1 MEIVEN
7 DFVRRIIMEYN
18 EKVFARRAN
27 KKALGMWLV
36 LSIILS
42 AAYVLE
48 VMKGQKTVQFFVIM
62 ELLCWGP
69 FIIGLIVLKVK
80 GMHTKLYMDIVGV
93 GYGVF
98 YLYIMLT
105 APGTLAF
112 TYILPMVSM
121 LIIYKNRNF
130 IIRCGVSSVAVL
142 IYTIIRNY
150 RNGMN
155 TAADIANYEIQFLIV
170 VFCYV
175 GYIIAINHMVVSDG
189 ALLDKVKNNL
199 AKVVRTIE
207 QVKVASGSIVD
218 EVTVVRELTEEN
230 THDASLVVESM
241 EDLVKKSDL
250 LGQKIESSMEM
261 TKDIEGQ
268 VTEVAGLV
276 ENIVELSETSA
287 KHANNSSKELK
298 NVVETTKEM
307 ANLSA
312 NVEAILKDFKN
323 QFDKVKQET
332 GTIETISSQ
341 TNLLA
346 LNASIEAARAGEHGR
361 GFAVVADEIRNLSM
375 GTQSSSGSIME
386 ALGLLEETSEKMT
399 ESITTILGLI
409 SETLSTMQQVNV
421 NVETIAGDSKVL
433 GDKILVVDSAMKTV
447 EISNK
452 NMVDNMA
459 QVQDIMV
466 EMKESVID
474 SEKTTVTM
482 MSKYEET
489 AKDISNI
496 EGIVGKLVEELGVG
510 GFMSIQD
517 ITVGMPV
524 KLIESTTKEKYKTEV
539 AELHNDKII
548 LKITSDTEGYLKDY
562 KKKNY
567 EVHINV
573 NNTTY
578 TWKDVEIGKI
588 TVEGVQYYQL
598 LTEGN
603 PSVMNRRMHPRLP
616 MNNSCDIY
624 LRVKNSTYKGKM
636 VNISAGGY
644 AFACDAPEF
653 ENSVGTKIE
662 LTIHDFELTK
672 GKTLPAKIIRST
684 YDQGK
689 YIVGCRLY
697 EDNMEIQQYVEKRM
711 K

>member
-1 MEIVEN
+1 MG
-7 DFVRRIIMEYN
+7 YN
-18 EKVFARRAN
+18 EKAFAKSAN
-27 KKALGMWLV
+27 KKAMGMWLV
-36 LSIILS
+36 LSVVLS
-42 AAYVLE
+42 VAYLLE
-48 VMKGQKTVQFFVIM
+48 VMKGQKTVTFYIIM
-62 ELLCWGP
+62 EILCWVP
-69 FIIGLIVLKVK
+69 FIIGLVVLKVK
-80 GMHTKLYMDIVGV
+80 GMHSKAYMDIVGI
-93 GYGVF
+93 GYGIF
-98 YLYIMLT
+98 YLYIMAT

-130 IIRCGVSSVAVL
+130 IMRCGVASVAVL
-142 IYTIIRNY
+142 IYTIVRNY
-150 RNGMN
+150 MNGMN

-175 GYIIAINHMVVSDG
+175 GYVIAINHMVNSDG
-189 ALLDKVKNNL
+189 ALLGEVKDNL
-199 AKVVRTIE
+199 AKVVNTIE

-230 THDASLVVESM
+230 TQDASVVVESM

-261 TKDIEGQ
+261 TKDIDGQ

-276 ENIVELSETSA
+276 ENIVELSEKSA

-298 NVVETTKEM
+298 NVVQTTKEM
-307 ANLSA
+307 ADLST
-312 NVEAILKDFKN
+312 NVETILKEFKN

-375 GTQSSSGSIME
+375 GTQTSSGSIME
-386 ALGLLEETSEKMT
+386 ALFLLEETSEKMT
-399 ESITTILGLI
+399 ESITTILKLI
-409 SETLSTMQQVNV
+409 AETLNTMETVNDS
-421 NVETIAGDSKVL
+421 VETIAGDSKEL

-447 EISNK
+447 ETSNK
-452 NMVDNMA
+452 NMVDNME

-466 EMKESVID
+466 EMKDSVIG
-474 SEKTTVTM
+474 SEKTTITM

-489 AKDISNI
+489 AKDIGNI
-496 EGIVGKLVEELGVG
+496 ESIVGKLVEELGVG
-510 GFMSIQD
+510 GFMSTKD
-517 ITVGMPV
+517 LTPGMLV
-524 KLIESTTKEKYKTEV
+524 KLIEAGSKEKHKTQV
-539 AELHNDKII
+539 AEIYKEKVLLNM
-548 LKITSDTEGYLKDY
+548 SSATEEYLKDY
-562 KKKNY
+562 KKKKY

-578 TWKDVEIGKI
+578 TWQNVEIGKV
-588 TVEGVQYYQL
+588 TVDGNHYYQL

-603 PSVMNRRMHPRLP
+603 PKVMNRRMHPRLP
-616 MNNSCDIY
+616 MTNACDI
-624 LRVKNSTYKGKM
+624 LLKMENRSFKGKM

-653 ENSVGTKIE
+653 ENAVGTKIE
-662 LTIHDFELTK
+662 LTIHNFDLTAD
-672 GKTLPAKIIRST
+672 KTLPARIIRST
-684 YDQGK
+684 FDQGP
-689 YIVGCRLY
+689 YIVGCRMP
-697 EDNMEIQQYVEKRM
+697 EDNLEIQQYVEKRM
-711 K
+711 KK

>member
-1 MEIVEN
+1 MG
-7 DFVRRIIMEYN
+7 YN
-18 EKVFARRAN
+18 EKAFAKSAN
-27 KKALGMWLV
+27 KKAMGMWLV
-36 LSIILS
+36 LLLVLS
-42 AAYVLE
+42 AAYLLE
-48 VMKGQKTVQFFVIM
+48 VMKGQKTVTFYIIM
-62 ELLCWGP
+62 EILCWVP
-69 FIIGLIVLKVK
+69 FIIGLVVLKVK
-80 GMHTKLYMDIVGV
+80 GMHSKAYMDIVGI
-93 GYGVF
+93 GYGIF
-98 YLYIMLT
+98 YLYIMAT

-130 IIRCGVSSVAVL
+130 IMRCGAASVAVL
-142 IYTIIRNY
+142 IYTIVRNY
-150 RNGMN
+150 MNGMN

-175 GYIIAINHMVVSDG
+175 GYVIAINHMVNSDG
-189 ALLDKVKNNL
+189 ALLGEVKDNL
-199 AKVVRTIE
+199 AKVVNTIE

-230 THDASLVVESM
+230 TQDASVVVESM

-261 TKDIEGQ
+261 TKDIDGQ

-276 ENIVELSETSA
+276 ENIVELSEKSA

-298 NVVETTKEM
+298 NVVQTTKEM
-307 ANLSA
+307 ADLST
-312 NVEAILKDFKN
+312 NVETILKEFKN

-375 GTQSSSGSIME
+375 GTQNSSGSIME
-386 ALGLLEETSEKMT
+386 ALSLLEETSEKMT
-399 ESITTILGLI
+399 ESITTILKLI
-409 SETLSTMQQVNV
+409 AETLNTMETVNDS
-421 NVETIAGDSKVL
+421 VETIAGDSKEL

-447 EISNK
+447 ETSNK
-452 NMVDNMA
+452 NMVDNME

-466 EMKESVID
+466 EMKDSVIG
-474 SEKTTVTM
+474 SEKTTITM

-489 AKDISNI
+489 AKDIGNI
-496 EGIVGKLVEELGVG
+496 ESIVGELVEELGVG
-510 GFMSIQD
+510 GFMSTKDLIQ
-517 ITVGMPV
+517 GMPV
-524 KLIESTTKEKYKTEV
+524 KLIEAGSKEKHKTQV
-539 AELHNDKII
+539 AEIYKEKVLLNM
-548 LKITSDTEGYLKDY
+548 SSATEEYLKDY
-562 KKKNY
+562 KKKKY

-578 TWKDVEIGKI
+578 TWQNVEIGKV
-588 TVEGVQYYQL
+588 TVDGNHYYQL

-603 PSVMNRRMHPRLP
+603 PKVMNRRMHPRLP
-616 MNNSCDIY
+616 MTNACDI
-624 LRVKNSTYKGKM
+624 LLKMENRSFKGKM

-653 ENSVGTKIE
+653 ENAVGTKIE
-662 LTIHDFELTK
+662 LTIHNFDLTA
-672 GKTLPAKIIRST
+672 GKTLPARIIRST
-684 YDQGK
+684 FDQGT
-689 YIVGCRLY
+689 YIVGCRMP
-697 EDNMEIQQYVEKRM
+697 EDNLEIQQYVEKRM
-711 K
+711 KK

>member
-1 MEIVEN
+1 MG
-7 DFVRRIIMEYN
+7 YN
-18 EKVFARRAN
+18 EKAFAKSAN
-27 KKALGMWLV
+27 KKAMGMWLV
-36 LSIILS
+36 LSVVLS
-42 AAYVLE
+42 VAYLLE
-48 VMKGQKTVQFFVIM
+48 VMKGQKTVTFYIIM
-62 ELLCWGP
+62 EILCWVP
-69 FIIGLIVLKVK
+69 FIIGLVVLKVK
-80 GMHTKLYMDIVGV
+80 GMHSKAYMDIVGI
-93 GYGVF
+93 GYGIF
-98 YLYIMLT
+98 YLYIMAT

-130 IIRCGVSSVAVL
+130 IMRCGVASVAVL
-142 IYTIIRNY
+142 IYTIVRNY
-150 RNGMN
+150 MNGMN

-175 GYIIAINHMVVSDG
+175 GYVIAINHMVNSDG
-189 ALLDKVKNNL
+189 ALLGEVKDNL
-199 AKVVRTIE
+199 AKVVNTIE

-230 THDASLVVESM
+230 TQDASVVVESM

-261 TKDIEGQ
+261 TKDIDGQ

-276 ENIVELSETSA
+276 ENIVELSEKSA

-298 NVVETTKEM
+298 NVVQTTKEM
-307 ANLSA
+307 ADLST
-312 NVEAILKDFKN
+312 NVETILKEFKN

-375 GTQSSSGSIME
+375 GTQTSSGSIME
-386 ALGLLEETSEKMT
+386 ALSLLEETSEKMT
-399 ESITTILGLI
+399 ESITTILKLI
-409 SETLSTMQQVNV
+409 AETLNTMETVNDS
-421 NVETIAGDSKVL
+421 VETIAGDSKEL

-447 EISNK
+447 ETSNK
-452 NMVDNMA
+452 NMVDNME

-466 EMKESVID
+466 EMKDSVIG
-474 SEKTTVTM
+474 SEKTTITM

-489 AKDISNI
+489 AKDIGNI
-496 EGIVGKLVEELGVG
+496 ESIVGKLVEELGVG
-510 GFMSIQD
+510 GFMSTKD
-517 ITVGMPV
+517 LTPGMLV
-524 KLIESTTKEKYKTEV
+524 KLIEAGSKEKHKTQV
-539 AELHNDKII
+539 AEIYKEKVLLNM
-548 LKITSDTEGYLKDY
+548 SSATEEYLKDY
-562 KKKNY
+562 KKKKY

-578 TWKDVEIGKI
+578 TWQNVEIGKV
-588 TVEGVQYYQL
+588 TVDGNHYYQL

-603 PSVMNRRMHPRLP
+603 PKVMNRRMHPRLP
-616 MNNSCDIY
+616 MTNACDI
-624 LRVKNSTYKGKM
+624 LLKMENRSFKGKM

-653 ENSVGTKIE
+653 ENAVGTKIE
-662 LTIHDFELTK
+662 LTIHNFDLTAD
-672 GKTLPAKIIRST
+672 KTLPARIIRST
-684 YDQGK
+684 FDQGT
-689 YIVGCRLY
+689 YIVGCRMP
-697 EDNMEIQQYVEKRM
+697 EDNLEIQQYVEKRM
-711 K
+711 KK

>member
-1 MEIVEN
+1 MG
-7 DFVRRIIMEYN
+7 YN
-18 EKVFARRAN
+18 EKAFAKSAN
-27 KKALGMWLV
+27 KKAMGMWLV
-36 LSIILS
+36 LSLVLS
-42 AAYVLE
+42 AAYLLE
-48 VMKGQKTVQFFVIM
+48 VMKGQKTVTFYIIM

-80 GMHTKLYMDIVGV
+80 GMHSKAYMDIVGI
-93 GYGVF
+93 GYGIF
-98 YLYIMLT
+98 YLYIMAT

-130 IIRCGVSSVAVL
+130 IMRCGAASVAVL
-142 IYTIIRNY
+142 IYTIVRNY
-150 RNGMN
+150 MNGMN

-175 GYIIAINHMVVSDG
+175 GYVIAINHMVNSDG
-189 ALLDKVKNNL
+189 ALLGEVKDNL
-199 AKVVRTIE
+199 AKVVNTIE

-230 THDASLVVESM
+230 TQDASVVVESM

-261 TKDIEGQ
+261 TKDIDGQ

-276 ENIVELSETSA
+276 ENIVELSEKSA

-298 NVVETTKEM
+298 NVVQTTKEM
-307 ANLSA
+307 ADLST
-312 NVEAILKDFKN
+312 NVETILKEFKN

-375 GTQSSSGSIME
+375 GTQNSSGSIME
-386 ALGLLEETSEKMT
+386 ALSLLEETSEKMT
-399 ESITTILGLI
+399 ESITTILKLI
-409 SETLSTMQQVNV
+409 AETLNTMETVNDS
-421 NVETIAGDSKVL
+421 VETIAGDSKEL

-447 EISNK
+447 ETSNK
-452 NMVDNMA
+452 NMVDNME

-466 EMKESVID
+466 EMKDSVIG
-474 SEKTTVTM
+474 SEKTTITM

-489 AKDISNI
+489 AKDIGNI
-496 EGIVGKLVEELGVG
+496 ESIVGKLVEELGVG
-510 GFMSIQD
+510 GFMSTKD
-517 ITVGMPV
+517 LTSGMPV
-524 KLIESTTKEKYKTEV
+524 KLIEAGSKEKHKTQV
-539 AELHNDKII
+539 AEIYKEKVLLNM
-548 LKITSDTEGYLKDY
+548 SSATEEYLKDY
-562 KKKNY
+562 KKKKY

-578 TWKDVEIGKI
+578 TWQNVEIGKV
-588 TVEGVQYYQL
+588 TVDGNHYYQL

-603 PSVMNRRMHPRLP
+603 PKVMNRRMHPRLP
-616 MNNSCDIY
+616 MTNACDI
-624 LRVKNSTYKGKM
+624 LLKMENRSFKGKM

-653 ENSVGTKIE
+653 ENAVGTKIE
-662 LTIHDFELTK
+662 LTIHNFDLTAD
-672 GKTLPAKIIRST
+672 KTLPARIIRST
-684 YDQGK
+684 FDQGT
-689 YIVGCRLY
+689 YIVGCRMP
-697 EDNMEIQQYVEKRM
+697 EDNLEIQQYVEKRM
-711 K
+711 KK